1 MKLGWKNFFFFF
13 KTFPYI
19 WNDSPNISQL
29 THIFQRDWNHQP
41 GLQYPSSGFLV
52 AQLTPDVCSCT
63 RFFLCWWYARQKF
76 CAAILSEIEIPTLLI
91 LQSFLWLLTQ
101 ISSCLWC
108 HVNITQFFQST
119 TQYYYPFF
127 PVGFLDLDGFIE
139 VIGQSLSKHHWPI
152 LE

>member
-1 MKLGWKNFFFFF
+1 MKLGWKNFFLLF
-13 KTFPYI
+13 
-19 WNDSPNISQL
+19 
-29 THIFQRDWNHQP
+29 HIFGMIVPTYPNYFSE
-41 GLQYPSSGFLV
+41 GLKP
-52 AQLTPDVCSCT
+52 PT
-63 RFFLCWWYARQKF
+63 RFAISIFWIPSCPINTWCLFLYPLFLCWWYARQKF